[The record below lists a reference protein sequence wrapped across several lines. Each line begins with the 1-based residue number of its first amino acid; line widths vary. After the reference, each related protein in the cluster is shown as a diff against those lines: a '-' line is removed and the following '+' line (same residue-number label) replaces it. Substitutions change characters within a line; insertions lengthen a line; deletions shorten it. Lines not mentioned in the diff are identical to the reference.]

1 MPTVIFRSG
10 SKLLDCS
17 KRALV
22 IGILNITPDSFVD
35 GGKWMN
41 EEQAVRRAKE
51 MITQGVDIIDIGGE
65 STGPGSADVS
75 ADEELSRVLPII
87 SALRKEFPAAWLS
100 LDTWK
105 AQVAEYALE
114 SGIDMINDIS
124 AGRFDPQMFSV
135 IAKHQCPYVLMYSKD
150 TTARTTRNDQQY
162 DDVIETIHAFLSDR
176 INIALKQ
183 GIDRSRII
191 VDPGLG
197 WFVSGTPSYSFEIL
211 YHLEA
216 FADLAPVFVSPSR
229 KSFLA
234 GPDNLPASKRLP
246 ATLDATKIAL
256 QHGATFIR
264 THDVAETREVIDC
277 YTNSIIDHRGKNP
290 SPDISTL

>member
-1 MPTVIFRSG
+1 MLFYSS
-10 SKLLDCS
+10 SKVLDCS

-22 IGILNITPDSFVD
+22 VGILNITPDSFVD
-35 GGKWMN
+35 GGKWL
-41 EEQAVRRAKE
+41 EPHKAVERAKE
-51 MITQGVDIIDIGGE
+51 MIAQGADIIDIGGE
-65 STGPGSADVS
+65 STGPDSLNVS
-75 ADEELSRVLPII
+75 AEEELRRVLPII
-87 SALRKEFPAAWLS
+87 KALRTELPDVWLS

-105 AQVAEYALE
+105 ADVAQIALE
-114 SGIDMINDIS
+114 AGIDMINDIS

-150 TTARTTRNDQQY
+150 TTPRTTKIDQQY
-162 DDVIETIHAFLSDR
+162 DNVIETIHAFLADR
-176 INIALKQ
+176 INQAREQ

-211 YHLEA
+211 NQLEK
-216 FADLAPVFVSPSR
+216 FADLAPVFISPSR

-234 GPDNLPASKRLP
+234 GPNNLPASERLP

-256 QHGATFIR
+256 QHDVSFIR
-264 THDVAETREVIDC
+264 THDVSET
-277 YTNSIIDHRGKNP
+277 KA
-290 SPDISTL
+290 LM